1 MKLKQS
7 LAGYIREHLNELEA
21 RLENGIRQEV
31 IVEELA
37 EKGYETTL
45 QTLRNL
51 IYRARKRRSLK
62 AQADQPRDPKIVSAT
77 SGKKKKQPSSF
88 EYSGTQDLDE
98 SDLI

>member
-1 MKLKQS
+1 MKSKQS

-31 IVEELA
+31 IVEELT

-51 IYRARKRRSLK
+51 IYRARKRRLLK
-62 AQADQPRDPKIVSAT
+62 AQADQQRNPKMVSAT
-77 SGKKKKQPSSF
+77 SGKKEKQSSSF